1 MEVTQHYTTLQVRIM
16 GPNYV
21 PGSKK
26 DLYVKVR
33 LFRQHV
39 HVSFHFVLNWAAG
52 LTATL

>member
-1 MEVTQHYTTLQVRIM
+1 M

-33 LFRQHV
+33 VQWQHR
-39 HVSFHFVLNWAAG
+39 HRMLC
-52 LTATL
+52 